1 MKYLFCIISGY
12 LVGMINPSYILGK
25 RHGVDVRREGSGNAG
40 ASNAL
45 ILFGKVRGFLCAVF
59 DIAKAVLVV
68 RFTSG
73 IFPGLA
79 YAFPV
84 TAAACIL
91 GHIFPFYLKFKG
103 GKGLACLGGVILAFD
118 WRVFL
123 VLLAVEAVIAFSTQY
138 ICFVPMTASVV
149 FSAVYGV
156 MRQDLIGALIM
167 LGVAL
172 VICWKHKENVKRIRQ
187 GIELRLRYLW
197 NRNGEV
203 ARLKANLN
211 DEQTKKAKR

>member
-1 MKYLFCIISGY
+1 M
-12 LVGMINPSYILGK
+12 
-25 RHGVDVRREGSGNAG
+25 
-40 ASNAL
+40 
-45 ILFGKVRGFLCAVF
+45 
-59 DIAKAVLVV
+59 
-68 RFTSG
+68 
-73 IFPGLA
+73 
-79 YAFPV
+79 
-84 TAAACIL
+84 
-91 GHIFPFYLKFKG
+91 KFKG

-187 GIELRLRYLW
+187 GIELRLSYLW
-197 NRNGEV
+197 NRDGEE